1 METQPQH
8 APILEV
14 AWRRF
19 AQLDAV
25 SLKRSKAHL
34 RLRRWV
40 AALGILTT
48 LFAIL
53 SQLYAESLS
62 PLAGWILKFIF
73 IVTPIAASILAAYV
87 SQFYSTGD
95 WLITRAGAEEI
106 LKEIYA
112 YRTILQNTPTRRT
125 WLEKRLGEIQ
135 RSVFRGMNGELL
147 LEPFEGVL
155 PPTSRFNPTYPNTD
169 PGFHDLTGDEYFK
182 YRLENEL
189 GWHIREINKRQKE
202 RTRLKLYILIAGGV
216 GALFAALGQPLT
228 MWVALAA
235 AFSAAFI
242 GWQELRSLDSVV
254 RNYSKVV
261 LELNILFDH
270 WKNLEGE
277 ERNQTEFFKT
287 VHSTEDILWGQNV
300 EYIKAMQEA
309 LRDSDL
315 EEEAG
320 LINRVIKEQRESDN
334 RFKEGIADAVVDYT
348 RESMLDSEEA
358 LTETFKSA
366 LGTLAEEAS
375 SELVQ
380 AELASMRD
388 AVKDAVQN
396 IAERIGLSSSI
407 KAIDEEFEGVEIGS
421 NTPTSVLN
429 DLMSRYPK
437 TTDAKG

>member
-1 METQPQH
+1 
-8 APILEV
+8 LEV
-14 AWRRF
+14 AWMRF

-62 PLAGWILKFIF
+62 PLAGWILRFMF

-112 YRTILQNTPTRRT
+112 YRTILQNTPTRRA
-125 WLEKRLGEIQ
+125 WLEKRLEEIQ

-147 LEPFEGVL
+147 LEPFKGVL

-189 GWHIREINKRQKE
+189 GWHIREINRRQKE
-202 RTRLKLYILIAGGV
+202 RTSLKLYILIAGGL

-235 AFSAAFI
+235 AFTAAFI

-277 ERNQTEFFKT
+277 ERNQTEFYKI
-287 VHSTEDILWGQNV
+287 VQSTEDILWGQNV
-300 EYIKAMQEA
+300 EYIKSMQEA

-315 EEEAG
+315 EEEAS
-320 LINRVIKEQRESDN
+320 LVNRVIKEQRDSDL
-334 RFKEGIADAVVDYT
+334 RFKHEMADAIVDYT
-348 RESMLDSEEA
+348 RESMLETEET
-358 LTETFKSA
+358 LTETFKSV

-380 AELASMRD
+380 AELAAMQD
-388 AVKDAVQN
+388 AVRAAAKHV
-396 IAERIGLSSSI
+396 AESVGLSTSL
-407 KAIDEEFEGVEIGS
+407 KAIQEEFDGVEIDG
-421 NTPTSVLN
+421 NTPVSVLN
-429 DLMSRYPK
+429 DLMSRLPK
-437 TTDAKG
+437 TTEAKG

>member
-320 LINRVIKEQRESDN
+320 LINLVIKEQRESDN
-334 RFKEGIADAVVDYT
+334 RFKEGIADAVVDIT
-348 RESMLDSEEA
+348 REGLLDTEET
-358 LTETFKSA
+358 LTETYKST

-380 AELASMRD
+380 AELAAMRD
-388 AVKDAVQN
+388 AVQEAAQK
-396 IAERIGLSSSI
+396 IAERIGLSSSL
-407 KAIDEEFEGVEIGS
+407 KAIQEEFEGVEIDS
-421 NTPTSVLN
+421 NTPMSVLN

-437 TTDAKG
+437 TTDTKG